1 MTWLLTTLWFLS
13 SVLSDEVSHIPFFYL
28 KRFTFVNCS
37 WFVLYNNDCIEKKTK
52 PSVAWLFNDLFQ
64 IQLCICVFFVFL
76 IFFCFVFVCFF
87 FACSCLFYCAFI
99 VNYLSNNNKTTY
111 RNLFCDPK
119 SLTVVYIEKNIHVC
133 TKRINSIISISQN
146 TFMCKLRV
154 RHGENI

>member
-1 MTWLLTTLWFLS
+1 M
-13 SVLSDEVSHIPFFYL
+13 
-28 KRFTFVNCS
+28 
-37 WFVLYNNDCIEKKTK
+37 
-52 PSVAWLFNDLFQ
+52 
-64 IQLCICVFFVFL
+64 
-76 IFFCFVFVCFF
+76 
-87 FACSCLFYCAFI
+87 
-99 VNYLSNNNKTTY
+99 Y

>member
-1 MTWLLTTLWFLS
+1 MAFNYFVVFVIGSLWWSLPHS
-13 SVLSDEVSHIPFFYL
+13 FFYL

-37 WFVLYNNDCIEKKTK
+37 WFVLYKNDCIEKKTNQVLLDFLTIFFK
-52 PSVAWLFNDLFQ
+52 YS
-64 IQLCICVFFVFL
+64 CVFAYFFVFL
-76 IFFCFVFVCFF
+76 IFFGFVFVCFF
-87 FACSCLFYCAFI
+87 FACSCLFYYAFI
-99 VNYLSNNNKTTY
+99 VNYLSNNNKTMY

>member
-1 MTWLLTTLWFLS
+1 MAFNYFVVFVIGSLWWSLPHS
-13 SVLSDEVSHIPFFYL
+13 FFYL
-28 KRFTFVNCS
+28 KRFTFVNCL
-37 WFVLYNNDCIEKKTK
+37 WFVLYKNDCIEKKNK
-52 PSVAWLFNDLFQ
+52 PSVAWLFNDLF
-64 IQLCICVFFVFL
+64 CFFKFFV
-76 IFFCFVFVCFF
+76 CFVFVCFF
-87 FACSCLFYCAFI
+87 FACSYLFYCAFI